1 MMEVQIVEVTVLADS
16 RLGFSGA
23 QCVKWVT
30 GHVDTGNQKS
40 HKKYAIGR
48 SIKLRQSNK
57 LCTTTTYEELLV
69 LEKTNFRAEAE
80 TLPYHNNRTRCVLVY
95 NLISDRI
102 VSIKLCASPTSFHMV

>member
-1 MMEVQIVEVTVLADS
+1 MMEVQIVKVTVPADS
-16 RLGFSGA
+16 RSGFSGA

-69 LEKTNFRAEAE
+69 LEKTAE